1 MLICRRHC
9 CRHWKLSR
17 HVKPLKM
24 WDFYRIM
31 PVNIK
36 FHISCPYLRFSF
48 FNSLVWYQ
56 SREKQLIFVSAITL
70 SMYIYLVGNNTTFA
84 TGILFI
90 IFSDIC
96 LKGKKKIVFI
106 TLLNSHVHVAEF
118 FKMTFFVILV
128 RLLLEACL
136 HVGISASTILRIFGC
151 TTKERTGRARR
162 VWTALY
168 RFRQV
173 YGILWPSLTTA
184 RTWLGTPTTRAAR
197 WRWEVFYKGTCL
209 FFNINILYSKTISW
223 HNLIKFVQIQVVKIN
238 SIRFW

>member
-9 CRHWKLSR
+9 CRHWKLSQ

-96 LKGKKKIVFI
+96 LKGKKKHLF
-106 TLLNSHVHVAEF
+106 S
-118 FKMTFFVILV
+118 
-128 RLLLEACL
+128 
-136 HVGISASTILRIFGC
+136 S
-151 TTKERTGRARR
+151 
-162 VWTALY
+162 
-168 RFRQV
+168 
-173 YGILWPSLTTA
+173 PSLTHMFT
-184 RTWLGTPTTRAAR
+184 LLSSLK
-197 WRWEVFYKGTCL
+197 WRSLSSLSDYCWRRVFMWGFRHLQFWEFLDVLQRKELDVHEGCGQL
-209 FFNINILYSKTISW
+209 FTDSDRSMVSCGR
-223 HNLIKFVQIQVVKIN
+223 H
-238 SIRFW
+238 